1 MKEDFIQVKVTGP
14 KAVRQEV
21 IDKMFE
27 LLMDD
32 EFLEDINM
40 KKGAMIRIESSIK
53 PSEEV
58 MNG

>member
-1 MKEDFIQVKVTGP
+1 MKEDFIHVKVSGP

-21 IDKMFE
+21 IDKVFE

-32 EFLEDINM
+32 EFLEDVNV
-40 KKGAMIRIESSIK
+40 KKGAMIRIESSIY

-58 MNG
+58 FNG